1 MFGGKLLDRIKTTE
15 EREFGLGVIY
25 AILAYTSWG
34 ILPLYW
40 KLADQVPASE
50 ILMHRIFWSFFFLI
64 LVLLISSRWTPFI
77 TECKRIIKN
86 KTSMLLIIAAAL
98 LITSNWFIYIWAVNN
113 EQTVEASLGY
123 YINPLVSVL
132 LGVIVL
138 KEIFA
143 FWQGVSF
150 FIAGIGV
157 LILTVNFG
165 GIPWVALGLAFTFG
179 FYGLVKKMA
188 KLGPIVSLTIET
200 LLMMPVALFYLTSLQ
215 VSGDAAFIN
224 GGMTLTIILI
234 GAGVIT
240 AMPLLWF
247 AESTA
252 RIPLFMV
259 GFFQYIAPT
268 IQLVIAIFLFRE
280 PFSVVHLVSFSFIW
294 LALLLFTTAKTKPM
308 LKLQT
313 KLFSKK
319 KASTT

>member
-1 MFGGKLLDRIKTTE
+1 VPLNQVKSAADK
-15 EREFGLGVIY
+15 EFGLGVLY
-25 AILAYTSWG
+25 AILAYSSWG

-40 KLADQVPASE
+40 KLVDTVPASE

-64 LVLLISSRWTPFI
+64 FVLIITSRWASFI
-77 TECKRIIKN
+77 KEFRKITKN
-86 KTSMLLIIAAAL
+86 KISMLLILAAAL
-98 LITSNWFIYIWAVNN
+98 LITANWFIYIWAVNN

-138 KEIFA
+138 KEVFA

-157 LILTVNFG
+157 FILTVQFG

-200 LLMMPVALFYLTSLQ
+200 MLMMPIALFYLSSLQ
-215 VSGDAAFIN
+215 ISGEAAFANSSLFI
-224 GGMTLTIILI
+224 TVVLI

-252 RIPLFMV
+252 RIPLYMV

-268 IQLVIAIFLFRE
+268 IQLVLAIFLFKE
-280 PFSVVHLVSFSFIW
+280 PFSTIHLVSFSFIW
-294 LALLLFTTAKTKPM
+294 VALLLFSFAKTKPM
-308 LKLQT
+308 LRLQT
-313 KLFSKK
+313 KIMKK
-319 KASTT
+319 KAAHSS

>member
-1 MFGGKLLDRIKTTE
+1 MNRLKSAEDK
-15 EREFGLGVIY
+15 EFGLGVLY
-25 AILAYTSWG
+25 AILAYSSWG

-40 KLADQVPASE
+40 KLVDTVPASE

-64 LVLLISSRWTPFI
+64 FVLIITSRWAQFI
-77 TECKRIIKN
+77 NEFKRITKN
-86 KTSMLLIIAAAL
+86 KISMLLILAAAI
-98 LITSNWFIYIWAVNN
+98 LITANWFIYIWAVNN

-143 FWQGVSF
+143 FWQGISF

-157 LILTVNFG
+157 FILTIQFG

-200 LLMMPVALFYLTSLQ
+200 MLMVPIALIYLSSLQ
-215 VSGDAAFIN
+215 ITGEAAFANSSFFI
-224 GGMTLTIILI
+224 TVVLI

-252 RIPLFMV
+252 RIPLYMV

-268 IQLVIAIFLFRE
+268 IQLVLAIFLFKE
-280 PFSVVHLVSFSFIW
+280 PFSTVHLVSFSFIW
-294 LALLLFTTAKTKPM
+294 IALLLFSCAKTKPM
-308 LKLQT
+308 LRLQH
-313 KLFSKK
+313 KMIKK
-319 KASTT
+319 KTVHTT

>member
-1 MFGGKLLDRIKTTE
+1 LNREKTAE
-15 EREFGLGVIY
+15 EREFGLGVVY

-40 KLADQVPASE
+40 KLVEEVPATE

-64 LVLLISSRWTPFI
+64 FVLVITSRWTSFLK
-77 TECKRIIKN
+77 ECKKIVKN
-86 KTSMLLIIAAAL
+86 KISLLLILSASI
-98 LITSNWFIYIWAVNN
+98 LISANWFIYIWAVNN

-132 LGVIVL
+132 LGVLVL
-138 KEIFA
+138 KEVFA

-157 LILTVNFG
+157 FILTVEFG

-200 LLMMPVALFYLTSLQ
+200 MLMMPVALFYLSTLQ
-215 VSGDAAFIN
+215 ITGEAAFANSAISV
-224 GGMTLTIILI
+224 TVVLI

-247 AESTA
+247 AESTS

-268 IQLVIAIFLFRE
+268 IQLVIAIFLFKE
-280 PFSVVHLVSFSFIW
+280 PFSTVHLISFSFIW
-294 LALLLFTTAKTKPM
+294 LALLLFSLAKTKTM
-308 LKLQT
+308 RQLQT
-313 KLFSKK
+313 KITKK
-319 KASTT
+319 KSYHTS